1 MIIALPIEIKSREY
15 LPKLHLAYHIVKN
28 SNHDVIIG
36 KKSEIYSI
44 FKKSKNIF
52 LISKSGPKNKFNF
65 SNRIIKDNIFSILDE
80 EGPLANLR
88 LSDFKNRC
96 SNKVL
101 ALCNYYFTWGNAD
114 KKLIIKKT
122 NIKCKI
128 LNFGHP
134 KFDIIDPKKNFFF
147 NQEKYIKNKFKK
159 FVFFASNFH
168 QDQAMD
174 NKNYLNWRNKQAIN
188 DKNFLKRQ
196 TKILEKDL
204 INYKETIIFLKK
216 LALKNININFVFRP
230 HPRQDIIKVKKSF
243 GKISKNFFIEDKF
256 SISPYISM
264 CNFYIHRGCTSVIEA
279 MILKKKIIYLKDH
292 NYNERVWMN
301 KIGFKLSNRKN
312 EIELV
317 SNIINQ
323 KMLVK
328 INKNS
333 DIVQNVGSK
342 KFYKFFLKFIK
353 NKKFNKINSVLNIDN
368 FKETDNLFNKIKSN
382 IKNFLIKYNIVTKYL
397 LRINEDHILPKSYGF
412 AKFNGLTSK
421 EIKKNLLELRI
432 SNGNNFIKKISLQK
446 INSNSFLLKSNN

>member
-1 MIIALPIEIKSREY
+1 
-15 LPKLHLAYHIVKN
+15 
-28 SNHDVIIG
+28 
-36 KKSEIYSI
+36 
-44 FKKSKNIF
+44 
-52 LISKSGPKNKFNF
+52 
-65 SNRIIKDNIFSILDE
+65 
-80 EGPLANLR
+80 
-88 LSDFKNRC
+88 
-96 SNKVL
+96 
-101 ALCNYYFTWGNAD
+101 
-114 KKLIIKKT
+114 
-122 NIKCKI
+122 
-128 LNFGHP
+128 
-134 KFDIIDPKKNFFF
+134 
-147 NQEKYIKNKFKK
+147 
-159 FVFFASNFH
+159 
-168 QDQAMD
+168 
-174 NKNYLNWRNKQAIN
+174 
-188 DKNFLKRQ
+188 
-196 TKILEKDL
+196 
-204 INYKETIIFLKK
+204 
-216 LALKNININFVFRP
+216 
-230 HPRQDIIKVKKSF
+230 
-243 GKISKNFFIEDKF
+243 
-256 SISPYISM
+256 
-264 CNFYIHRGCTSVIEA
+264 
-279 MILKKKIIYLKDH
+279 
-292 NYNERVWMN
+292 MN